1 MNGKHIPF
9 TQSIRISMKKI
20 IAGSIITV
28 MSMLTMSFGQ
38 MIVPSSE
45 NYILNEN
52 DQQVLNTE
60 NINDPLRDGAY
71 NIVG

>member
-1 MNGKHIPF
+1 
-9 TQSIRISMKKI
+9 
-20 IAGSIITV
+20 
-28 MSMLTMSFGQ
+28 

-60 NINDPLRDGAY
+60 GIQDPLRD
-71 NIVG
+71 